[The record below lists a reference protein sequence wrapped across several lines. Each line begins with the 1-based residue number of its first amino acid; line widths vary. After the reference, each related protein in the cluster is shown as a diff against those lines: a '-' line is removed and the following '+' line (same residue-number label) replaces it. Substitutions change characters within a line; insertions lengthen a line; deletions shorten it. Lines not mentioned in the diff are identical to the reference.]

1 MNDISD
7 TNIAAVSHEEVIT
20 ILVKYEKYK
29 DTIRNIIRHHLSEN
43 TFANNIAATI
53 QSLSIGVIRYL
64 NTINFVL
71 NQVIKQSSIK
81 EIKILDMNRLRLALF
96 EGVWQKIPFQNLIP
110 IIKTKE
116 HLKILAEALQFD
128 LNTRVKSINYFGRN
142 SLIHSH
148 PSFLIE
154 ILSEKLGRNKTIE
167 LLRKNNSPAKS
178 YLRVNQLIK
187 NSDEILSKLQ
197 EIGVLLKKDPDIPFL
212 FEIKE
217 GLMTAVN
224 SDVFTKGEIFIQDKA
239 SVLAVTTLNPE
250 PGDTIWDACAAP
262 GMKTQLMWELMKSK
276 GHLIASDISYNR
288 LKSTQLRFQS
298 FGVKNIAWVNNDSS
312 EASILK
318 ANKILIDAPC
328 TSTGIIQSHPS
339 YKWRLNKKWLF
350 SIMTIQN
357 KILEGIVSRY
367 SEKPG
372 TEIVYATCSVLPHE
386 GENQI
391 DSILERYNIELLD
404 GPKQGSMGYANYEC
418 TQKVRRFFPHIH
430 ETNGFFISRFCIK

>member
-1 MNDISD
+1 MNKISD
-7 TNIAAVSHEEVIT
+7 TNIALISHKET
-20 ILVKYEKYK
+20 IIILAKYEKFQ
-29 DTIRNIIRHHLSEN
+29 DTIRNIIRQHLNEKD
-43 TFANNIAATI
+43 FANNIAATI
-53 QSLSIGVIRYL
+53 QSASIGVIRYL

-71 NQVIKQSSIK
+71 NQIVRQNAVKGITSS
-81 EIKILDMNRLRLALF
+81 DMNRLRLALF
-96 EGVWQKIPFQNLIP
+96 EGKWQKIPFQNLIS

-128 LNTRVKSINYFGRN
+128 LNERVKSINYYGRN
-142 SLIHSH
+142 SLLHSH

-154 ILSEKLGRNKTIE
+154 TLSEKLGRKETIA
-167 LLRKNNSPAKS
+167 LLKKNNSPAKS
-178 YLRVNQLIK
+178 YLRINQFIQ
-187 NSDEILSKLQ
+187 NPDEILSILK
-197 EIGVLLKKDPDIPFL
+197 ENSVILKKDNDIPFL

-224 SDVFTKGEIFIQDKA
+224 SDFFRNGEIFIQDKT
-239 SVLAVTTLNPE
+239 SVFAVTTLDPK
-250 PGDTIWDACAAP
+250 PGDIVLDACAAP
-262 GMKTQLMWELMKSK
+262 GMKTQLIWELMK
-276 GHLIASDISYNR
+276 GNGRLLANDINYNR
-288 LKSTQLRFQS
+288 LKSAQLRFQS
-298 FGVKNIAWVNNDSS
+298 MGIKNIDWINNDSTKT
-312 EASILK
+312 SILK

-350 SIMTIQN
+350 SMMTIQN
-357 KILEGIVSRY
+357 KILEGIISRY

-391 DSILERYNIELLD
+391 DSILKRYNIELLD
-404 GPKQGSMGYANYEC
+404 GPKQGSMGYSNYEC

-430 ETNGFFISRFCIK
+430 GTNGFFIAHFRIK